1 PLAAGASRARLR
13 EHRPRPPRLHPSGGR
28 GRGLPRARDPGPG
41 RAAGDIMSRRT
52 QRLSEEI
59 REEVARI
66 IPTLNDPRVGFVTV
80 TRTEMTPDLRTVRV
94 HVGVLGDAHQRTRTL
109 QGLAQA
115 AGFIRRELG
124 RRLSLPHTPE
134 VSFHYDE

>member
-1 PLAAGASRARLR
+1 
-13 EHRPRPPRLHPSGGR
+13 
-28 GRGLPRARDPGPG
+28 
-41 RAAGDIMSRRT
+41 MSRRT

-66 IPTLNDPRVGFVTV
+66 IPTLKDPRVGFVTV

-94 HVGVLGDAHQRTRTL
+94 HVGVLGDASQRTRTL
-109 QGLAQA
+109 QGLGQA

-124 RRLSLPHTPE
+124 RRLNIRHTPE
-134 VSFHYDE
+134 VSFHYDEGLDATERVARLLDQVRSGERDGDNDSD